1 MKFWMKD
8 QEMDQEI
15 RVEYMV
21 NVCDE
26 DLLGKQIN
34 ENVKISEHFYKGE
47 LVDEERVLEELNKAT
62 LINLFGNNIVDF
74 AIEKGF
80 IQEDNVK
87 TINNIKHVIVIV
99 S

>member
-1 MKFWMKD
+1 MKAQKVD
-8 QEMDQEI
+8 QQI
-15 RVEYMV
+15 RIEYMV

-47 LVDEERVLEELNKAT
+47 LVDETKVLEELNKAT
-62 LINLFGNNIVDF
+62 MINLFGNNIVDF
-74 AIEKGF
+74 ALEKGLMEADS
-80 IQEDNVK
+80 IK
-87 TINNIKHVIVIV
+87 TISGVKHAIILI